1 MARNKE
7 CLYDQGG
14 YFIINGSEKVI
25 VAQERQACNIVLVF
39 NVKLNNR
46 YSWNAQI
53 RSQNEQSNKPALQFK
68 VNIEKPEKGGH
79 IMATIPKIRA
89 DIPIV
94 ILFRALG
101 CTSDEQIF
109 NMVMTDPNDTPMSE
123 ALRPSLEQAKGYYTQ
138 EQCLDFIAQR
148 GGPMSLIEANRDGTE
163 RTGIQKKQRRIQF
176 AQLVL
181 RDDLLPH
188 VGIKAGDE
196 YKKAFFAGYMTNRLI
211 QAALG
216 RTTEDDR
223 DYYGKKRMDM
233 AGALLAMIFRQEFRK
248 VITDMQKHLQ
258 RDMNNNNRRLMGR
271 NDRRT
276 FQLRDYFKCETIS
289 NGLRTALATG
299 NWGKDKDNNVL
310 KTGVSQV
317 VNRLTFASFLSH
329 LRRVTTPLDK
339 KGKQAKPRQLHNSHW
354 GMVCPAET
362 PEGSSCGLVKN
373 LTLMAQISV
382 GQRPS
387 EVL

>member
-1 MARNKE
+1 MYDERSGGDVCLQAIFGQVHMDAKPTLKDSTGALYPYYPNEARIRNLTYQIEASVDFTIEKRRRYGNKPGTAKEDLIETYETKEKTTLCKIPVMVHSKPCQLYGQTPKMIMRKKE

-14 YFIINGSEKVI
+14 YFVINGSEKVI

-39 NVKLNNR
+39 NVKLNSK

-68 VNIEKPEKGGH
+68 VNIEKAEKGGH
-79 IMATIPKIRA
+79 IMATIPKIRS
-89 DIPIV
+89 DVPIV

-138 EQCLDFIAQR
+138 EQCLDFIAQL
-148 GGPMSLIEANRDGTE
+148 GGPLSLIEANRDGTE
-163 RTGIQKKQRRIQF
+163 RTGIQKKQMRIKF
-176 AQLVL
+176 AQSVL

-233 AGALLAMIFRQEFRK
+233 AGSLLAMIFRQEFRK
-248 VITDMQKHLQ
+248 VITDM
-258 RDMNNNNRRLMGR
+258 
-271 NDRRT
+271 
-276 FQLRDYFKCETIS
+276 
-289 NGLRTALATG
+289 
-299 NWGKDKDNNVL
+299 
-310 KTGVSQV
+310 
-317 VNRLTFASFLSH
+317 
-329 LRRVTTPLDK
+329 
-339 KGKQAKPRQLHNSHW
+339 
-354 GMVCPAET
+354 
-362 PEGSSCGLVKN
+362 
-373 LTLMAQISV
+373 
-382 GQRPS
+382 
-387 EVL
+387 